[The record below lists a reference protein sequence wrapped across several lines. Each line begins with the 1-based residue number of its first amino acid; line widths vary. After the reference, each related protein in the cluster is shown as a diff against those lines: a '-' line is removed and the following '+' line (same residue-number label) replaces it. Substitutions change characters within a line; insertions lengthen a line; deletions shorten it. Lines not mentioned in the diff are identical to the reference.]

1 MPRGGRGSG
10 GRSGGSG
17 LFGGGSRTAPAPA
30 RAAPAPTQSSGPGMM
45 GMIGQGMALGAG
57 AAVGSSMVHG
67 AMNMMSG
74 SGSSEQQA
82 QAPPAAS
89 PYAAQPAP
97 VAQNNPCQE
106 QLNQFMQ
113 CSQQNSDLSLCA
125 PFNDIYRDCKLSH
138 GL

>member
-1 MPRGGRGSG
+1 
-10 GRSGGSG
+10 
-17 LFGGGSRTAPAPA
+17 
-30 RAAPAPTQSSGPGMM
+30 MM

-74 SGSSEQQA
+74 SGSSSEQQQAPPA

-89 PYAAQPAP
+89 PYAAQPP
-97 VAQNNPCQE
+97 VAHNNPCQE

>member
-1 MPRGGRGSG
+1 MG
-10 GRSGGSG
+10 
-17 LFGGGSRTAPAPA
+17 PA
-30 RAAPAPTQSSGPGMM
+30 AAPPAASSGPSMM
-45 GMIGQGMALGAG
+45 GMVGQGMALGAG

-74 SGSSEQQA
+74 GGSSSEAPPA

-89 PYAAQPAP
+89 PYAAQQPTP
-97 VAQNNPCQE
+97 VAQANPCQE

-125 PFNDIYRDCKLSH
+125 PFNDIYRDCKLAH

>member
-1 MPRGGRGSG
+1 MG
-10 GRSGGSG
+10 GGSG
-17 LFGGGSRTAPAPA
+17 LFGGGSRSAPAPA
-30 RAAPAPTQSSGPGMM
+30 RTAPPAAPAAASPVSGGAGSGMM
-45 GMIGQGMALGAG
+45 GMVASGMAMGAG

-74 SGSSEQQA
+74 SGSDDKQQQSA
-82 QAPPAAS
+82 VPQQSA
-89 PYAAQPAP
+89 YAAQPI
-97 VAQNNPCQE
+97 AQNNPCQE

>member
-1 MPRGGRGSG
+1 
-10 GRSGGSG
+10 
-17 LFGGGSRTAPAPA
+17 
-30 RAAPAPTQSSGPGMM
+30 MM
-45 GMIGQGMALGAG
+45 MQGAALGAG

-67 AMNMMSG
+67 AMNMLSG
-74 SGSSEQQA
+74 DKSEGQAPPA

-89 PYAAQPAP
+89 PYAAQPPPA
-97 VAQNNPCQE
+97 AHNNPCQE

-125 PFNDIYRDCKLSH
+125 PFNAIYRDCKLSH